1 MAVGILEGAVI
12 ADSARFFGFS
22 PPAGH
27 RNHNGPMESADFLA
41 NGFLLSKLKL
51 WKIIHFL
58 FLKLQNVSCAYTGWS
73 HTVSSQPIGR
83 RSFVNLGQK
92 WRSEKK
98 WKARII
104 PSLEFSSYIV
114 YNDEYKFLAFYVL
127 SITLSIIILYIEKCS
142 FIDLVSYVTCR
153 YQVHT
158 VHKNKERITHRWKV
172 PGTW

>member
-1 MAVGILEGAVI
+1 MREESDATTSVLLTITILVVYLVPAYPYWKKPSSICYVGCCWDYWCVGTRWLPVPEKTALT
-12 ADSARFFGFS
+12 
-22 PPAGH
+22 H
-27 RNHNGPMESADFLA
+27 WE
-41 NGFLLSKLKL
+41 KLRTALTHWRYKKHVLL

-92 WRSEKK
+92 WRSKKK

-127 SITLSIIILYIEKCS
+127 SITLSIII
-142 FIDLVSYVTCR
+142 
-153 YQVHT
+153 Q
-158 VHKNKERITHRWKV
+158 
-172 PGTW
+172 